1 MRLCELDA
9 ANKNLIRRHRPRADR
24 PNTNPL
30 TQTTPVCRCP
40 AGARPRRWPSHAFL
54 VACTTYLPPRGGAV
68 GAQDLPTYLKQGAPT
83 LPTTQKTAILANL
96 QLHRRRRCLLARRCG
111 HRWAP
116 GAQDLTTHI
125 GATRDAVHRAVRGP
139 PERARPASSYCTFC
153 ALLRI
158 FPHRTAA
165 RAGHCACTC
174 SVALS

>member
-1 MRLCELDA
+1 MRVTLQVAHLPSLGSETVLLA
-9 ANKNLIRRHRPRADR
+9 RH
-24 PNTNPL
+24 
-30 TQTTPVCRCP
+30 
-40 AGARPRRWPSHAFL
+40 
-54 VACTTYLPPRGGAV
+54 
-68 GAQDLPTYLKQGAPT
+68 
-83 LPTTQKTAILANL
+83 
-96 QLHRRRRCLLARRCG
+96 QLRRRRRCLLARRCG

-139 PERARPASSYCTFC
+139 PERARPASSYCTFS

-158 FPHRTAA
+158 FPHRAAA